1 MDQNTNPEIIDQKDI
16 TCKNCAA
23 KLEFKP
29 GTTNLKCPYCGT
41 ENEIVIEV
49 DKDKVRE
56 ALREI
61 DYMNFINDSSNVE
74 VPKDEQTYIK
84 CTACGAETSTDSKVI
99 ASECPFC
106 GTPLV
111 KDKAQIKSLITP
123 SALIPFKIEQ
133 KVAIEAFYKWMKK
146 LWFLPN
152 KTKEYAK
159 PDKMQGIYTP
169 YWTYDANTVSSYS
182 GQRGDDYQVTESY
195 TDSSGQSQTRTVT
208 KTRWT
213 SVSGVVYVTFDDIL
227 VVATNTLP
235 EKHVY
240 SLEPWQLNELI
251 PYDKKFLSGFKSESY
266 EKDVKQ
272 GFEKAK
278 TIMDPSIVNRI
289 KSDIG
294 GDHQRVLTKNV
305 QYNNTTFKHVL
316 LPLWLSSYR
325 FKGKVY
331 RFVVNGQTGKVKG
344 ERPVSA
350 MKIILLVLLVAA
362 IIAAIVLL
370 TQN

>member
-1 MDQNTNPEIIDQKDI
+1 MDQNKNTDIIDSKDI

-29 GTTNLKCPYCGT
+29 GTKNLKCPYCGT
-41 ENEIVIEV
+41 ENEIEV
-49 DKDKVRE
+49 DKDQLKE

-61 DYMNFINDSSNVE
+61 DYMQFINDSSNVE
-74 VPKDEQTYIK
+74 IPKDEQSYIK
-84 CTACGAETSTDSKVI
+84 CTACGAETSVDSKVI
-99 ASECPFC
+99 SAECPFC

-111 KDKAQIKSLITP
+111 KEKAQIKSLITP
-123 SALIPFKIEQ
+123 SAVIPFTIEQ
-133 KVAIEAFYKWMKK
+133 KVAIESFYKWMKK
-146 LWFLPN
+146 LWFLPG
-152 KTKEYAK
+152 KTKKYAK

-169 YWTYDANTVSSYS
+169 YWTYDAATTTSYS
-182 GQRGDDYQVTESY
+182 GQRGDDYQVTETY
-195 TDSSGQSQTRTVT
+195 TDSSGQTQTRTVT

-213 SVSGVVYVTFDDIL
+213 SVSGTVYLNFDDVL

-240 SLEPWQLNELI
+240 ALEPWHLNELI

-272 GFEKAK
+272 GFDKAK
-278 TIMDPSIVNRI
+278 TIMDPQIVARV

-294 GDHQRVLTKNV
+294 GDKQRVFSKNV

-325 FKGKVY
+325 FKDKVY

-344 ERPVSA
+344 ERPVSV
-350 MKIILLVLLVAA
+350 MKIILLVLLIAA
-362 IIAAIVLL
+362 IIAAIVFF
-370 TQN
+370 TQQQ